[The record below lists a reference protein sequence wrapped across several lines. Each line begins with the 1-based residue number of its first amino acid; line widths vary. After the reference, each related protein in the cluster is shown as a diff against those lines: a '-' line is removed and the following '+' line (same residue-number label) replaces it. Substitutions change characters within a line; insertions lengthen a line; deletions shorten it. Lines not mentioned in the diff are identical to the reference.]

1 MNTNYRPVEE
11 DPMNETQRPPQSQLF
26 TLRVWQADSGESQME
41 WRGKLQ
47 HVVSGQT
54 QYFRDWPTLI
64 LHLGEMLS
72 EPTGGIHTPVDGD

>member
-1 MNTNYRPVEE
+1 M
-11 DPMNETQRPPQSQLF
+11 DETQRPLHNHLF
-26 TLRVWQADSGESQME
+26 TLRVWQADSGEGQME

-54 QYFRDWPTLI
+54 RYFRDWPTLI

-72 EPTGGIHTPVDGD
+72 EPIDGSHAPRCGDRL